1 MTDQHDDEGRAER
14 RDIREM
20 QEATAID
27 DRRQRPMDEQRPD
40 QGEGLSTAQ
49 MAAAGERQAP
59 AEQTV
64 AERPITEQGDRA
76 RTAVG
81 PGEASATG
89 GDERVALFSTDK
101 AEQHRSRWQDIQADF
116 VDDPRQAVEQA
127 DQLVAQLMKEL
138 AEAFASE
145 RAGLERSWER
155 GDDISTEELRITLQ
169 RYRSFFGRLLSL

>member
-1 MTDQHDDEGRAER
+1 MTDQHDDERRGEG
-14 RDIREM
+14 RDIPEM
-20 QEATAID
+20 REATAVD
-27 DRRQRPMDEQRPD
+27 DRQQRPMDEQRSD
-40 QGEGLSTAQ
+40 QDEALSTAQ
-49 MAAAGERQAP
+49 MAAAGERPSP
-59 AEQTV
+59 AEQAI
-64 AERPITEQGDRA
+64 AERPASEPGDRT

-81 PGEASATG
+81 PGEASAIG
-89 GDERVALFSTDK
+89 GDERVALFSGDK
-101 AEQHRSRWQDIQADF
+101 AEEHRSRWQDIQADF